1 MPRGVGGVARP
12 APRAI
17 GKLSLAQRDELLA
30 NCAALP
36 VALRCPPI
44 RSVSAFVLSRL
55 ATADG
60 SLDPRV
66 EAWLADEGNR
76 LTLEALLKAYRL
88 HMKEKWTASA
98 AVGTFNNMTRQTLL
112 GLQPDAPK
120 DDKYS
125 VARRLRRLH
134 DAKEAAVKRA
144 QHSAEEASFR
154 ALCLCDHYD
163 ERQPGP
169 WYQLHLLY
177 RLALKL
183 EGLGVLDS
191 SPRAEADCPIC
202 LAKIDAPGQIW
213 AHLEPCRHW
222 MCDPC
227 ATAFM
232 LERDE
237 HRCPHCRADI
247 AIFVRAVS
255 GV

>member
-98 AVGTFNNMTRQTLL
+98 AVGATIFGVRLALL
-112 GLQPDAPK
+112 GSKVYVDGTDYQIANGQSLHWSCAMCPGNKMLVAERFIATSKTSDAVRFSFGSGPPNCGDNVTLTVWNYEASVRTSAFRNLQLRVSDAA
-120 DDKYS
+120 
-125 VARRLRRLH
+125 ARRSSRGGELATLGR
-134 DAKEAAVKRA
+134 
-144 QHSAEEASFR
+144 
-154 ALCLCDHYD
+154 
-163 ERQPGP
+163 
-169 WYQLHLLY
+169 Y
-177 RLALKL
+177 RLAARVGRVRVASLSLPTWASTEHWERRGTFL
-183 EGLGVLDS
+183 ECG
-191 SPRAEADCPIC
+191 
-202 LAKIDAPGQIW
+202 
-213 AHLEPCRHW
+213 
-222 MCDPC
+222 
-227 ATAFM
+227 
-232 LERDE
+232 
-237 HRCPHCRADI
+237 
-247 AIFVRAVS
+247 
-255 GV
+255 